1 MRVGGLQD
9 KEIEMCVFCA
19 AVPATLAV
27 GANFNAKQVRKRHE
41 AEERGDELPEKGQ
54 VPVGKIT
61 LIVAG
66 ALVAASVVYH
76 TQLNG

>member
-1 MRVGGLQD
+1 
-9 KEIEMCVFCA
+9 MCMFCA

-27 GANFNAKQVRKRHE
+27 GANLKAKQMRERRE
-41 AEERGDELPEKGQ
+41 ADERGEAVPEKKQ
-54 VPVGKIT
+54 IPVGKIT
-61 LIVAG
+61 VLAAG

>member
-1 MRVGGLQD
+1 
-9 KEIEMCVFCA
+9 MCMFCA

-27 GANFNAKQVRKRHE
+27 GANLNAKQLRERRE
-41 AEERGDELPEKGQ
+41 ADERGEAVPEKKQ
-54 VPVGKIT
+54 IPVGKIT
-61 LIVAG
+61 VLAAG

>member
-1 MRVGGLQD
+1 VRSVRI
-9 KEIEMCVFCA
+9 KEEEMCMFCA
-19 AVPATLAV
+19 AIPATLAV
-27 GANFNAKQVRKRHE
+27 GANLNAKQIRERRK
-41 AEERGDELPEKGQ
+41 AGERGERLAEKKQ

-61 LIVAG
+61 VIAAG